1 MGDPFTDVTTNDP
14 IPVDEDP
21 DGITA
26 GVAGLVVEV
35 PEPPPDD
42 PDPDDDDA

>member
-1 MGDPFTDVTTNDP
+1 MGDPHTPTDENDP
-14 IPVDEDP
+14 IPPDE

-35 PEPPPDD
+35 PEPPEPD
-42 PDPDDDDA
+42 PDPDEDDDA